1 MSNRLKVL
9 IADDHDLMVAA
20 LRRVLA
26 VRDDFE
32 IVGQAKTGDDVLPL
46 VLETRPDVVLL
57 DIGMPGID
65 GIECARRIRSRRPE
79 VRILILTAH
88 GDVASVEAAERA
100 GADGFIVKSIGA
112 PDLVELLASP
122 TEGYFLA
129 GLPEHSD
136 AARLTSRERVVLRA
150 LAEGLTNREIGREL
164 WISEDT
170 VKFHLKNLYRKL
182 GASDR
187 AELALRAR
195 DPGIAWSSLRQM
207 RTA

>member
-57 DIGMPGID
+57 DIAMPGID
-65 GIECARRIRSRRPE
+65 GIECARQIRSRRPE

-122 TEGYFLA
+122 SEGYFLA
-129 GLPEHSD
+129 GLPEHAD
-136 AARLTSRERVVLRA
+136 AARLTPRERVVIRA

-182 GASDR
+182 GASNR

-195 DPGIAWSSLRQM
+195 DPEIAWSSLRQM